1 MHDPDAPKAPTPP
14 PPTVDLYDQLTM
26 SIAAQPTNAEP
37 EWVAR
42 YWVVLLWLVPA
53 AGVLTLALADTS
65 GRASSDWADPLYWL
79 GLCLIY
85 LPAVARVFIGG
96 QIGRSEGLSAVLIVA
111 FGFSLVRILAY
122 PTGYALNDEFQHLR
136 TLQDILAS
144 NHLFSPNPILPVSP
158 AFPGLELPTDAL
170 IKLTGLPDFVASMC
184 VIVLAKQLLTLALFL
199 TFERVARSTR
209 FATIGTLIY
218 LANPTVL
225 YDDGQFAYEILGLAL
240 AALSLYLL
248 VCATTRQGAARV
260 PYLVLAIPAA
270 VALVVTHHVSGLI
283 FVAFILFWAV
293 IEPRF
298 DNGLGSWR
306 VPIIALVVI
315 LPMMILWYV
324 VVANVVWWY
333 LAPFPAEA
341 LSGLINV
348 LSGAGQSRSL
358 FSHVGT
364 PVPLWEQLAI
374 YGAVAI
380 TAGGLIYG
388 WMVAV
393 QRHRLSGL
401 GKVFALAAM
410 AYFASLAL
418 HFVPTGLAGATRLMG
433 WALIPAGFLLA
444 LDVVVL
450 TRAGNQPMEE
460 VPPQGGLR
468 GRLRGITT
476 KIKVFVNTRPRM
488 RTLVIPLALTLAC
501 GVILLGD
508 ISTDAGFP
516 WFHTPGPF
524 LMEGD
529 ARGITQEGIS
539 SATWMNGT
547 LGPGYRLATDTEN
560 SLLFATY
567 GAQFPIVA
575 QSPIFTNPQYDAQV
589 QQIIATQHIQY
600 LVVDLRMSR
609 SLPAQGSYFGSGGQ
623 EAEHTTPLAQAAL
636 VKFNSVVGIDLVYD
650 SGDLL
655 IYRVG

>member
-1 MHDPDAPKAPTPP
+1 MQNPDAPKTPTTRPL
-14 PPTVDLYDQLTM
+14 TVDLYDRLTM
-26 SIAAQPTNAEP
+26 SITTLKSTKET
-37 EWVAR
+37 ERVAR
-42 YWVVLLWLVPA
+42 YWIVLLWLGPA
-53 AGVLTLALADTS
+53 AGVLSLALADAA

-85 LPAVARVFIGG
+85 LPAVARVFVGG
-96 QIGRSEGLSAVLIVA
+96 QIGRSEGVSAVLTVA
-111 FGFSLVRILAY
+111 CGFSLVRILAY
-122 PTGYALNDEFQHLR
+122 PTGYALSDEFQHLR
-136 TLQDILAS
+136 TLQDILAT
-144 NHLFSPNPILPVSP
+144 NHLFSPNPMLPVSP

-184 VIVLAKQLLTLALFL
+184 VIVVAKQLLTLALFL

-225 YDDGQFAYEILGLAL
+225 YDDGQFAYEVLGLAL
-240 AALSLYLL
+240 VALSLYLL

-260 PYLVLAIPAA
+260 PYLVLAIPTT
-270 VALVVTHHVSGLI
+270 VALVVTHHVSGLL
-283 FVAFILFWAV
+283 FVAFLLFWAV

-306 VPIIALVVI
+306 VPIIALIVI

-341 LSGLINV
+341 LNGLINV

-374 YGAVAI
+374 YGAVVI
-380 TAGGLIYG
+380 TAGGLVFG

-418 HFVPTGLAGATRLMG
+418 HFIPAGLAGATRLMG

-460 VPPQGGLR
+460 ASPRSGLR
-468 GRLRGITT
+468 SIPT
-476 KIKVFVNTRPRM
+476 KIKVLVNSRPWM
-488 RTLVIPLALTLAC
+488 RTLVIPLVLTLAC
-501 GVILLGD
+501 GFMLVGN

-524 LMEGD
+524 MVEGD
-529 ARGITQEGIS
+529 ARGITPEGIS
-539 SATWMNGT
+539 SATWMRGA
-547 LGPGYRLATDTEN
+547 LGEDHRLATDFEN

-567 GAQFPIVA
+567 GAQFPVVA
-575 QSPIFTNPQYDAQV
+575 QYPIFMNPQYDTEV

-600 LVVDLRMSR
+600 LVVDLRMSQA
-609 SLPAQGSYFGSGGQ
+609 LPAGGSYFGYSGQ
-623 EAEHTTPLAQAAL
+623 EPEHTTPLSQAAL
-636 VKFNSVVGIDLVYD
+636 EKFNSVVGIDLVYD
-650 SGDLL
+650 SGNLL